1 MLLLTLAI
9 LAQPAAVNAMGD
21 APSTCNNRYDGRIT
35 YFIISNGTR
44 TFNAIANP
52 GVTFDVKANSYYNV
66 TFVIHTANASSNNNT
81 DPGTTWYNTDINDFG
96 QGVCVPSR
104 TNTSIGPNQNVI
116 INRTHLTDP
125 RGTGTQYV
133 HWGTWE
139 NGMPVGGVSYHVNWI
154 APTSTTTSTTTP
166 TSTTTATTSTTST
179 TSTTAMTGV
188 ILSNV
193 QSTSGTVSLPPYQ
206 VTLPSFDV
214 GTGSDRLLV
223 VGVSANNNN
232 VLSIAFGGVQ
242 LTRAVSS
249 FNNND
254 AEFWNLVNPTG
265 TGDIVVTFAGPTAA
279 VVGAYSFS
287 GVSQSSPIPTAA
299 TNSNTAAGSPS
310 VSISTQYP
318 NSWVLDLPSIYGGVT
333 LGSPSCTQQWDANMP
348 GAITGAS
355 SSTIAGSPGQVS
367 CGWTASN
374 GGDLWDDV
382 AIELATSG

>member
-1 MLLLTLAI
+1 MGPASRGLKKFLAASSTLVMLLLTLAI

-166 TSTTTATTSTTST
+166 TSTTTATTST
-179 TSTTAMTGV
+179 
-188 ILSNV
+188 
-193 QSTSGTVSLPPYQ
+193 
-206 VTLPSFDV
+206 SFDV

-299 TNSNTAAGSPS
+299 KNSNTAAGSPS

-382 AIELATSG
+382 AIELAASG